1 MAPSQI
7 KPNQGGLL
15 PRGNANIAPS
25 QIKPNIDLFLQGF
38 FWLILKSVTAL
49 EELTHAKHQKPQ
61 NRGGMAICP
70 SIYLS
75 IYLSFIHSFL
85 SISRSLSL
93 SFYRLILD
101 TIYQKKSCNLCTS
114 LWLLFEGDHIDYCQP
129 FS

>member
-15 PRGNANIAPS
+15 QRGNANIAPS

-61 NRGGMAICP
+61 NPHNSTKNVCFFLRMP
-70 SIYLS
+70 S
-75 IYLSFIHSFL
+75 
-85 SISRSLSL
+85 
-93 SFYRLILD
+93 
-101 TIYQKKSCNLCTS
+101 
-114 LWLLFEGDHIDYCQP
+114 
-129 FS
+129 